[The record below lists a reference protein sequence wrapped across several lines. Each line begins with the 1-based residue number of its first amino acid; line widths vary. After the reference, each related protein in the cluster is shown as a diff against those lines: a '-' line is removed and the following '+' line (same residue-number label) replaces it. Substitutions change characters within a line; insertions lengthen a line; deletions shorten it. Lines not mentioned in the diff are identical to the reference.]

1 MRVIW
6 LEQAEYELDSQINF
20 IAQHNPQA
28 AVTQDI
34 LIQQATER
42 LSTFPMLGRAGRLR
56 HTRELV
62 VPQTP
67 FIAIY
72 RLSPSGD
79 EIHILR
85 LLHAAQK
92 WPPE

>member
-6 LEQAEYELDSQINF
+6 LEQAERELDSHIDF
-20 IAQHNPQA
+20 IAERNPQA
-28 AVTQDI
+28 AIAQDM
-34 LIQQATER
+34 LIQQAAER
-42 LSTFPMLGRAGRLR
+42 LATFPMLGRSGRLR

-67 FIAIY
+67 FIAVY
-72 RLSPSGD
+72 RLAPSGD

>member
-6 LEQAEYELDSQINF
+6 LEQAEGELDSHIDF

-28 AVTQDI
+28 AVTQDR
-34 LIQQATER
+34 LIQQAAER
-42 LSTFPMLGRAGRLR
+42 LATYPMLGRAGRLR

-67 FIAIY
+67 FIAVY

-85 LLHAAQK
+85 LLHVAQK

>member
-1 MRVIW
+1 MR
-6 LEQAEYELDSQINF
+6 
-20 IAQHNPQA
+20 
-28 AVTQDI
+28 
-34 LIQQATER
+34 
-42 LSTFPMLGRAGRLR
+42 FPESGRIGRLR

-72 RLSPSGD
+72 RLSPSGN